1 MSLEVHKYIEVALEE
16 KKKLYNAE
24 VINFPKDK
32 NFNKS
37 ENISLKDYNFWKL
50 YDKSNAKEDD
60 DQLKAVIGICF
71 MFMSLLLMGL
81 YSTLL

>member
-1 MSLEVHKYIEVALEE
+1 MSLEVHKYIDVALEE

-50 YDKSNAKEDD
+50 YDKFNAKEDD
-60 DQLKAVIGICF
+60 DQLKAVTGICF
-71 MFMSLLLMGL
+71 MFMTLLLMGL

>member
-37 ENISLKDYNFWKL
+37 KNISLENYNFWKL
-50 YDKSNAKEDD
+50 YDKLNPKEND
-60 DQLKAVIGICF
+60 DQLKAVTGICF
-71 MFMSLLLMGL
+71 MFVSLLLMGL